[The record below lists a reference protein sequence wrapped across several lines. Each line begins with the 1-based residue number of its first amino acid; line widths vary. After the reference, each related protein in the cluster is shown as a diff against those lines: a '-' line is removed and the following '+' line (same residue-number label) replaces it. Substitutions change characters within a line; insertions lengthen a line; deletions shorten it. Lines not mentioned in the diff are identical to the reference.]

1 MLIRALLAI
10 LALPG
15 LVAFVAPLLI
25 EWPRVRSG
33 PFNAIALVLLIPG
46 IALLLWCVRDFL
58 VTGTGT
64 LAPWDPP
71 RLLVSSGPYRFSRNP
86 MYVGVTLI
94 LVGWSL
100 AFESWDLVVYALIV
114 LTAFHLRVV
123 FGEEPWLA
131 RTHGRKWDDY
141 VTKVPR
147 WLFPSRKALLLSWV
161 GLFVLVLLA
170 GLTYE
175 AYADAQAARE
185 FPPPGTMVDIGGR
198 RLHLVCI
205 GRDDAMDPTV
215 IFESSGWGNAL
226 SASKAR
232 ERLATRTRVC
242 SYDRLGHGWS
252 DAVSG
257 VTTIGGTAS
266 DLGVL
271 QDRAKLAGPFVLV
284 ASSIGGLTA
293 EMFART
299 YPERVA
305 GIVFVDAANSLFL
318 SRLASLSG
326 TITALACTA
335 GTLSRFGVIR
345 LLDPFGL
352 GEDSEGARRSAAV
365 TYGARRWTAICAMVR
380 GLTTTQ
386 REFEQAPP
394 LSSELPVVTLSASN
408 SRQLMPSFA
417 EWFIDPDAI
426 RAETEEAHKAFAK
439 RPRGTWKK
447 IPDSTHL
454 IADSQ
459 PDAVADVVFDMLD
472 ELKR

>member
-1 MLIRALLAI
+1 MASRPRGLLQ
-10 LALPG
+10 P
-15 LVAFVAPLLI
+15 
-25 EWPRVRSG
+25 
-33 PFNAIALVLLIPG
+33 IALVLLVPG
-46 IALLLWCVRDFL
+46 ITLLLWCVRDFL
-58 VTGTGT
+58 VTGKGT

-71 RLLVSSGPYRFSRNP
+71 RLLVSSGSYRFSRNP
-86 MYVGVTLI
+86 MYVGVSLI
-94 LVGWSL
+94 LLGWSM
-100 AFESWDLVVYALIV
+100 AFESWNLLVYALIV
-114 LTAFHLRVV
+114 TTAFHLRVV

-161 GLFVLVLLA
+161 GVFVLLLIA

-185 FPPPGTMVDIGGR
+185 FPPTGTMVDIGGR

-226 SASKAR
+226 SSSKAR

-252 DAVSG
+252 DAAPG

-305 GIVFVDAANSLFL
+305 GIVFVDAANSLFVP
-318 SRLASLSG
+318 RLASYSWR
-326 TITALACTA
+326 ITALAMHGRCA
-335 GTLSRFGVIR
+335 VAVRRDSPDGSVQPRR
-345 LLDPFGL
+345 GL
-352 GEDSEGARRSAAV
+352 GGRPAIGRGHLRRASMDGHLRDDARTEHHAARVRAGATAVARVAARRAVRVELAAADAVVRGVVHRPGRDSSRDRRSA
-365 TYGARRWTAICAMVR
+365 
-380 GLTTTQ
+380 
-386 REFEQAPP
+386 
-394 LSSELPVVTLSASN
+394 SSLRKEPR
-408 SRQLMPSFA
+408 RQL
-417 EWFIDPDAI
+417 EEDPRQLTPDCRQSAG
-426 RAETEEAHKAFAK
+426 
-439 RPRGTWKK
+439 RG
-447 IPDSTHL
+447 
-454 IADSQ
+454 
-459 PDAVADVVFDMLD
+459 
-472 ELKR
+472 R